1 MTICDRHGTFTTGEC
16 PKCVAEAEQIKA
28 MKPEKPGGMSDGK
41 QKIAERWESTLQGI
55 LDGVRKRAR
64 IFLIVGF
71 LVYGGGTGVILV
83 LIPDKA
89 FALVLQMFLFQLC
102 VMYFGVDQVFQCIR
116 GSFETMIENSRE
128 TMPVFDR
135 MSNAAEGLM
144 KATDEA
150 KTGEADWVKRLER
163 LFREEMR
170 KLRQEIKGKRE
181 STEDDLEKALEEGEA
196 EAAKIREDGTTPAK

>member
-1 MTICDRHGTFTTGEC
+1 
-16 PKCVAEAEQIKA
+16 
-28 MKPEKPGGMSDGK
+28 MSDGK

-55 LDGVRKRAR
+55 LDRVRKRAR

-71 LVYGGGTGVILV
+71 LVYGGGTGVILF

-116 GSFETMIENSRE
+116 GSFETMIENSRA
-128 TMPVFDR
+128 TMPVFER
-135 MSNAAEGLM
+135 MSNAASGLT

-150 KTGEADWVKRLER
+150 RTGEADWVKRLER

-170 KLRQEIKGKRE
+170 KLRQEIKGKAE
-181 STEDDLEKALEEGEA
+181 SAENELDEALKDGEA
-196 EAAKIREDGTTPAK
+196 EAEKIRKDGADPAK